1 MNFKTLENLCR
12 CPTGG
17 CKCGKGKSN
26 EGVWI
31 TSAKNPILTFFYP
44 IEQVFSPNRHRVI
57 LLEKEIYYSVSAFKK
72 YRLYYTKKWELPL
85 WKSQWLH
92 LTAVDL
98 TWKHTSTH
106 TSIGYGNI
114 CNFTK
119 LWKWRLSTLLGIF
132 YQSNRIHLANKTAL
146 SRIGLMTSFKE
157 TLSDE
162 IKLLMEEER
171 NTLGS
176 QRTMGRYWVHQRTRG
191 KRLDKKVQN
200 RWTGHHIF
208 SGLESCWSAAQV
220 EKEHTH

>member
-1 MNFKTLENLCR
+1 MARSLVQTWMQILWPQTMSILQRKIDRLEEEESWFCRVNFKTLEDLCR

-57 LLEKEIYYSVSAFKK
+57 LPEKEIYYSVSAFKK

-106 TSIGYGNI
+106 TRIGYDNI
-114 CNFTK
+114 YNFTK

-132 YQSNRIHLANKTAL
+132 YQSN
-146 SRIGLMTSFKE
+146 
-157 TLSDE
+157 
-162 IKLLMEEER
+162 IKYIWLTKLH
-171 NTLGS
+171 S
-176 QRTMGRYWVHQRTRG
+176 QELV
-191 KRLDKKVQN
+191 
-200 RWTGHHIF
+200 
-208 SGLESCWSAAQV
+208 
-220 EKEHTH
+220 

>member
-1 MNFKTLENLCR
+1 
-12 CPTGG
+12 
-17 CKCGKGKSN
+17 
-26 EGVWI
+26 
-31 TSAKNPILTFFYP
+31 
-44 IEQVFSPNRHRVI
+44 
-57 LLEKEIYYSVSAFKK
+57 
-72 YRLYYTKKWELPL
+72 
-85 WKSQWLH
+85 
-92 LTAVDL
+92 
-98 TWKHTSTH
+98 
-106 TSIGYGNI
+106 
-114 CNFTK
+114 
-119 LWKWRLSTLLGIF
+119 
-132 YQSNRIHLANKTAL
+132 
-146 SRIGLMTSFKE
+146 MTSFKE